1 MSCINFK
8 EYAENNDLICK
19 DIINNNSLGETAIRS
34 AVEKF
39 KNSIDG
45 GESLDLNEAYDAII
59 EIISE
64 YELDFFE
71 GDLKEVIKSALNPN
85 KSSNIDD
92 NVRFI
97 NLDSYT
103 LKNTESLDSVFSSE
117 SDIIRFRNFAKSKL
131 IRYTN
136 INVYDGRE
144 VDNIT
149 SLNNAI
155 KMYQNELATNIAN
168 SVGLDKDDAVLWS
181 NGKFNEDNYNKLI
194 AVAADYYSPLK
205 DSVTGKYS
213 GNSVDVGFM
222 SFILL
227 ANFDSMLEKYT
238 EVKITPMYR
247 GIYNTPSKVLKYFQG
262 VDKLKESYDENVSAS
277 ISTQSNK
284 SVSNYISSIPLM
296 DKDGNTI
303 SGFVQFRDF
312 NSLLRIIKNSVNNI
326 QLLRDYPTRVIS
338 EIFEKI
344 KNNPNMYFTGSDRL
358 LLNTFY
364 AVYYDIFSNNNSL
377 KSRNDNNLGIT
388 KNNLY
393 SMICNHINKMAAVSY
408 RRIQYD
414 REEGQYKRQYLDS
427 ESIEGNKMTIC
438 NNIMLHAAIDNLDHW
453 EREYGF
459 KLNKVNNKYSS
470 VDFTIGGKSFN
481 INLETDSEG
490 KKSDVTIE
498 SLGIKAEDLNKPTYR
513 KFFKDILF
521 NDFGDL
527 FFDGIINADKN
538 SVIYTNGF
546 PGMFKLAAYIYL
558 SNQVQKEIGR
568 SKSLEDTKEAI
579 KGLINI
585 GSDSDSTKIKD
596 SRWFN
601 SKTKFIRV
609 EGLDG
614 QLINAANL
622 IARAI
627 SYLNKDS
634 SRNNVKISDN
644 SSLSKY
650 RLTCLDQEDTYMLS
664 KNNMF
669 GGVYKYN
676 LFTQNLDNYN
686 IMQNFFQTEVV
697 TPNGKATKV
706 KDMEVKDLLYNQF
719 IFGYLF
725 DKENSIDIQQAV
737 YADKSTI
744 IGKNIDLNRTIKFK
758 YKDFSF
764 KKKLKDATFEDLND
778 LIYYTN
784 KGQYEYLRDK
794 IVKDYEKVYKYL
806 TELYGNSF
814 NVNNF
819 KYNNKLYSKL
829 TDNNDKYLCLMNNL
843 NKLNKKLLSEATIA
857 AKKQGD
863 SLSLVEDIHYSSVKG
878 KLDKN
883 STLLLYISQYL
894 NKKNF
899 NLRQRIEDRNY
910 AECLRASGIN
920 FSLKNN
926 DFENKLSKSDNTQ
939 SYIESIL
946 SMYDD
951 NINKNKIREL
961 TKGKYG
967 EIWINNDTQELI
979 PYLVFTND
987 GTLVQDTATLDL
999 TTVENSDNYV
1009 VILNPELKRFK
1020 QFDNL
1025 ITDNYLPAIVGYVFA
1040 HPSKADRYNGNIENI
1055 QNLTYNEVV
1064 NIKKEE
1070 AERTKNFNKRGVQHG
1085 ATGHTYIKNKLDGI
1099 GQYINIA
1106 VIEDLKARDMGI
1118 IQDNSPVDQF
1128 DGAIFE
1134 LASQS
1139 IWEKNSLPELGLGEA
1154 KKPLGISAIQEAGGS
1169 TLLKCA
1175 VFTLNNMVIRNS
1187 ITSRIK
1193 VRNLIREMMSK
1204 PWLIPNLDLSEY
1216 LTSSDFYYA
1225 NTNNLGTYYKIN
1237 FVEDED
1243 GNTRRV
1249 NVVNGKV
1256 DNIYTYERIL
1266 VDENGK
1272 IIEGSESETLT
1283 CHINNNFDLWEV
1295 LGGEYSASLTNNKL
1309 EIDESSWE
1317 SLAEVANST
1326 NINNDDIEEL
1336 NEELSELGINYH
1348 ISKINISEFDSK
1360 VIYENVENTNP
1371 NKIVIPIKYLKENK
1385 GDFYFQPMKYSDIHY
1400 LANGS
1405 AVKNG
1410 QVSINSSN
1418 HYYNSVSSIIQPFDK
1433 LVYAMS
1439 TIGKTTAKKMGY
1451 NIIDFD
1457 DILNENKVTDNGNL
1471 EQIYELLT
1479 NTIDNNPDKQI
1490 FFSSQTLL
1498 KALSDPNIN
1507 TKNYKI
1513 DTVLTRNQDSYRSR
1527 IMQRDGITS
1536 EKADSRWTEY
1546 NNNLNNYLNLNPEV
1560 RQIDSSNNDLY
1571 DYLDGGSLNSFE
1583 FDPNYLLIQLNYEHE
1598 IDNEDVSEMTQV
1610 MSSMLQGTFNYD
1622 DAIEIYKLI
1631 SKYIKDNLD
1640 AYDPKQLDTV
1650 EGKKRL
1656 YKLLVKSLIELNSSR
1671 DENVV
1676 SLASS
1681 YLNKAQEII
1690 SKNGNLEE
1698 LFNIPLDDNNII
1710 GSLESNLKSKFTNG
1724 IIRRHFPGFS
1734 AILNPSHDM
1743 YSIYEYE
1750 KNGSVEL
1757 ITSQDFMR
1765 YGKGMSLSKFLESLD
1780 REVPPSEI
1788 FVGDWVEIDGKQF
1801 RVGTLT
1807 ESSEEDVI
1815 SLWDIK
1821 TLKKDSKIKKLC
1833 SKGRNIRSQNYI
1845 VSVED
1850 SKGNLYTFD
1859 LYDLDSVLL
1868 GHNLKYFIEHKNDI
1882 LAKVIDPKSAEK
1894 EDLKDV
1900 SMRSA
1905 WNRLIA
1911 KFGED
1916 LNKIEDEDTLRKY
1929 VNTIIQEDLNAVQ
1942 DNNMFRVPIRYA
1954 EEENQLVNIEDKQ
1967 YIANELVVGKPFAT
1981 KFMLEVND
1989 TLSDISVDY
1998 FKKKLEER
2006 STTRLNSD
2014 LYHFFFAGPG
2024 HTLHFYEGIDG
2035 EEDLRKEKGLS
2046 NYDIVEKEIDTTIN
2060 NKGETIR
2067 IVNNSVSYPVSDNMK
2082 FFELTD
2088 KNTGEKFEVVTGAH
2102 PDVIKSIKNSKVFY
2116 TYNGYFESL
2125 RRIPA
2130 NRLYGYLSDDS
2141 FWSLFANTRDDIS
2154 KSAYIKNQTSQA
2166 YIDAKMAKQARIIY
2180 QSFKENLKMIAARIP
2195 AQSMQSFMNMKIV
2208 GFLETQSALAYVPTN
2223 MLVYEGSDFKL
2234 KFYTLGI

>member
-1 MSCINFK
+1 MACTNFK
-8 EYAENNDLICK
+8 EYAQDYLAEDIAFEDSLSEESIKSVISDYIELSNGNLLELDEALKAISEIIQENFEEPADLENLK
-19 DIINNNSLGETAIRS
+19 VIINS
-34 AVEKF
+34 
-39 KNSIDG
+39 
-45 GESLDLNEAYDAII
+45 
-59 EIISE
+59 
-64 YELDFFE
+64 
-71 GDLKEVIKSALNPN
+71 VINPN
-85 KSSNIDD
+85 RSSNTEDD
-92 NVRFI
+92 IRFI

-103 LKNTESLDSVFSSE
+103 LKNTESLDSVLSTE
-117 SDIIRFRNFAKSKL
+117 SDIIRFRNFARSNL

-136 INVYDGRE
+136 LNIYNGLE
-144 VDNIT
+144 VNNIV
-149 SLNNAI
+149 SLNFAI
-155 KMYQNELATNIAN
+155 KMYQNKLAKNIADSIGYN
-168 SVGLDKDDAVLWS
+168 SKNTDLWT
-181 NGKFNEDNYNKLI
+181 NNNFNERTYKKLM
-194 AVAADYYSPLK
+194 AAAADYYSKFK
-205 DSVTGKYS
+205 DNETGKYS
-213 GNSVDVGFM
+213 GATADNGFM

-227 ANFDSMLEKYT
+227 TNFDSMLEKYT
-238 EVKITPMYR
+238 EVKVTPMYR
-247 GIYNTPSKVLKYFQG
+247 GIYNMPSNVLKYFQG
-262 VDKLKESYDENVSAS
+262 VDKLRESYDENVSAS

-296 DKDGNTI
+296 DENGNII

-312 NSLLRIIKNSVNNI
+312 NSLLRIIKNATDVR
-326 QLLRDYPTRVIS
+326 LLRDYPNKVIPAILKEMKS
-338 EIFEKI
+338 
-344 KNNPNMYFTGSDRL
+344 NPNMYFKGTDRL
-358 LLNTFY
+358 FLNTFY
-364 AVYYDIFSNNNSL
+364 AIYYDIFSDTNSL
-377 KSRNDNNLGIT
+377 RSRNNDNSGIT

-408 RRIQYD
+408 RRVKYD
-414 REEGQYKRQYLDS
+414 MEDGQYKRQYLDS

-438 NNIMLHAAIDNLDHW
+438 NNIMLHSAIDNLEHW
-453 EREYGF
+453 KNEYRF
-459 KLNKVNNKYSS
+459 KWNGSIVSF
-470 VDFTIGGKSFN
+470 VIDGKTFN
-481 INLETDSEG
+481 INIGLDNEG
-490 KKSDVTIE
+490 KKMSVT
-498 SLGIKAEDLNKPTYR
+498 AEGLNIDLKDLNNPKYR
-513 KFFKDILF
+513 KFFRDILF

-527 FFDGIINADKN
+527 FFEGIINTDKN
-538 SVIYTNGF
+538 SDVYKQGF
-546 PGMFKLAAYIYL
+546 PGMFKLAAYIFV
-558 SNQVQKEIGR
+558 SNQIQKDIDR
-568 SKSLEDTKEAI
+568 ASLNSDNIKKNIKEKI
-579 KGLINI
+579 SI
-585 GSDSDSTKIKD
+585 GSDSDSTNIKD

-614 QLINAANL
+614 QLISAANL
-622 IARAI
+622 IARAV

-650 RLTCLDQEDTYMLS
+650 RLTCLDQEDIYMLS
-664 KNNMF
+664 KNNIF
-669 GGVYKYN
+669 GGIYKYN
-676 LFTQNLDNYN
+676 LFTQNLSNCN

-697 TPNGKATKV
+697 TPDGKATKI

-725 DKENSIDIQQAV
+725 DKENSVDIQQAV

-744 IGKNIDLNRTIKFK
+744 IGKNIDVNKVIKFE
-758 YKDFSF
+758 YKDFKF
-764 KKKLKDATFEDLND
+764 EGTLKSADYSTLNK

-784 KGQYEYLRDK
+784 KGQFEALRDK
-794 IVKDYEKVYKYL
+794 IVGDYEKVYKYL
-806 TELYGNSF
+806 KELYGDSF
-814 NVNNF
+814 NINKL
-819 KYNNKLYSKL
+819 KYKDKLYSEMN
-829 TDNNDKYLCLMNNL
+829 DNNDKYLCLMNNL
-843 NKLNKKLLSEATIA
+843 DKLNKKLLSESVLA
-857 AKKQGD
+857 AKKNGET
-863 SLSLVEDIHYSSVKG
+863 LTLVEDVHYSTVKG
-878 KLDKN
+878 KLNKN

-894 NKKNF
+894 NEKNF

-920 FSLKNN
+920 FDLKTNDIKNKLPLKDSVESYITSTLSIYDKDTYNIDNVLKN
-926 DFENKLSKSDNTQ
+926 
-939 SYIESIL
+939 I
-946 SMYDD
+946 
-951 NINKNKIREL
+951 
-961 TKGKYG
+961 KGKKY
-967 EIWINNDTQELI
+967 EDIWIDNDTEELI
-979 PYLVFTND
+979 PYLIYD
-987 GTLVQDTATLDL
+987 KKGKLVQDTTLDL
-999 TTVENSDNYV
+999 TTTEDSDDYI

-1020 QFDNL
+1020 QIDNL
-1025 ITDNYLPAIVGYVFA
+1025 ITDNYLPAIVGYSFA
-1040 HPSKADRYNGNIENI
+1040 HPSKVDRYEGDIEDI
-1055 QNLTYNEVV
+1055 YNLTYNEII

-1085 ATGHTYIKNKLDGI
+1085 ATGHTYAKNKIDGI

-1106 VIEDLKARDMGI
+1106 VIEDLKAYDMGI
-1118 IQDNSPVDQF
+1118 IQNNDPVDQY
-1128 DGAIFE
+1128 DGSIFE

-1139 IWEKNSLPELGLGEA
+1139 IWEKNSIPELGLGEA
-1154 KKPLGISAIQEAGGS
+1154 KKPLGISAIQDAAGS
-1169 TLLKCA
+1169 ALLKCA
-1175 VFTLNNMVIRNS
+1175 VFTINNMVIRNS
-1187 ITSRIK
+1187 ITNRVK
-1193 VRNLIREMMSK
+1193 ARNLVREMMSR
-1204 PWLIPNLDLSEY
+1204 PWLIPNLDLSED
-1216 LTSSDFYYA
+1216 LAFSDYYYA
-1225 NTNNLGTYYKIN
+1225 NTANLGTYYRIN
-1237 FVEDED
+1237 FDEEEC
-1243 GNTRRV
+1243 RSV
-1249 NVVNGKV
+1249 
-1256 DNIYTYERIL
+1256 RIS
-1266 VDENGK
+1266 NGK
-1272 IIEGSESETLT
+1272 IDNVYTYTRTPVDEFGNDIGDSETIT
-1283 CHINNNFDLWEV
+1283 HSINNNFDLWEV
-1295 LGGEYSASLTNNKL
+1295 LGGEYSASLVNGKL

-1317 SLAEVANST
+1317 NLASIASGI
-1326 NINNDDIEEL
+1326 NINNNTIKALNAEIEKL
-1336 NEELSELGINYH
+1336 NSELDEESRLPLISNINV
-1348 ISKINISEFDSK
+1348 SEFRSN
-1360 VIYENVENTNP
+1360 ILYENYKYSTKNIT
-1371 NKIVIPIKYLKENK
+1371 IPIKYLKENN

-1410 QVSINSSN
+1410 QVAINSSN
-1418 HYYNSVSSIIQPFDK
+1418 HYYNAVNDNIHSSDR

-1439 TIGKTTAKKMGY
+1439 TVGKTTAKKMGY
-1451 NIIDFD
+1451 DIIDFD
-1457 DILNENKVTDNGNL
+1457 DVLAENNVIDTGDLVQMYK
-1471 EQIYELLT
+1471 LLVD
-1479 NTIDNNPDKQI
+1479 TIENNPNKQI
-1490 FFSSQTLL
+1490 FFSNQTLL
-1498 KALSDPNIN
+1498 KALSDPSIN
-1507 TKNYKI
+1507 TEEYKI
-1513 DTVLTRNQDSYRSR
+1513 DAVLTRNQNSYKNR
-1527 IMQRDGITS
+1527 IIQRDNIS
-1536 EKADSRWTEY
+1536 EEDADSNWVEY
-1546 NNNLNNYLNLNPEV
+1546 SNNLNNYLNLNPET

-1583 FDPNYLLIQLNYEHE
+1583 FDPDYLLIQLNYEHE

-1610 MSSMLQGTFNYD
+1610 ISSMLQGTFNYD
-1622 DAIEIYKLI
+1622 DAMAIYKLI
-1631 SKYIKDNLD
+1631 GKYIGDNLD
-1640 AYDPKQLDTV
+1640 AYNPEQLKSD

-1656 YKLLVKSLIELNSSR
+1656 YKILVKSLIELNNSR
-1671 DENVV
+1671 DENIA

-1698 LFNIPLDDNNII
+1698 LFNIPFDDNNII

-1743 YSIYEYE
+1743 YSVYEYE
-1750 KNGSVEL
+1750 DENDGSIKL

-1882 LAKVIDPKSAEK
+1882 LAKVVDPKSAEK

-1916 LNKIEDEDTLRKY
+1916 LNKIKDEDTLRKY
-1929 VNTIIQEDLNAVQ
+1929 VNTIIQEDLNAVK
-1942 DNNMFRVPIRYA
+1942 DNNMFRVPVRYA
-1954 EEENQLVNIEDKQ
+1954 EVENQLVNIEDKQ

-1981 KFMLEVND
+1981 KFMLDKND

-2006 STTRLNSD
+2006 STTKLNSD
-2014 LYHFFFAGPG
+2014 LYHFFFVAPG
-2024 HTLHFYEGIDG
+2024 HTLHFYEGING
-2035 EEDLRKEKGLS
+2035 EEDLRNEKSLS
-2046 NYDIVEKEIDTTIN
+2046 ENYDIVEKEIDTTIN

-2102 PDVIKSIKNSKVFY
+2102 PDVVKSIKNSKVFY
-2116 TYNGYFESL
+2116 TYNGYFETL

-2130 NRLYGYLSDDS
+2130 NKLYGYLSDD
-2141 FWSLFANTRDDIS
+2141 FWSLFANNRDDIS
-2154 KSAYIKNQTSQA
+2154 KSEYIKNQ
-2166 YIDAKMAKQARIIY
+2166 IDQNDERIAKQARIIY

-2223 MLVYEGSDFKL
+2223 MLVYEGSDFKI
-2234 KFYTLGI
+2234 Y